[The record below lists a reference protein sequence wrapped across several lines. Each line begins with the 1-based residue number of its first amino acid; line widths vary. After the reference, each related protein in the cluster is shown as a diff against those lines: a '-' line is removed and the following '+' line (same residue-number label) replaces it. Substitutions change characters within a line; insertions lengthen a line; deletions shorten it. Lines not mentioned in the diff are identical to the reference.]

1 MISFVWSSKHPFVSG
16 SGGSESYTAGH
27 IRELA
32 RRGIPARV
40 ITIGHGEKDGRDDF
54 PDIEF
59 LALSSADQLANLDD
73 TIVFVTY
80 PLDVKAR
87 RPSYAILHCPPPNYQ
102 HGDPLYDRK
111 AFKGKRLITA
121 SKFAAGMWRMY
132 LKAKT
137 GRMPTVYPFADP
149 VFREVQREI
158 FDPSEP
164 TRILFAGRLS
174 ADKGIYT
181 LLAALHMESLQNL
194 DLQITATRA
203 GSYTEE
209 GKTIERLLEAHPG
222 VELINARK
230 IPLEMARLM
239 AKNDIVVMPSSDI
252 FWKELFGMLSIE
264 AQHAGCRVVA
274 SRTGGLPET
283 NCGGVVFARPDNPKA
298 LAAAIAEAAKLGPL
312 SQMERQA
319 ASRRFTIEA
328 SVDSLLKA
336 LNYRPSVLRRRPH
349 KGLAVPNLP
358 FAVPSRLSQRSRQ

>member
-27 IRELA
+27 IRELNS
-32 RRGIPARV
+32 RGIPARL

-59 LALSSADQLANLDD
+59 LALSSADQLADLDD

-80 PLDVKAR
+80 PLDVKTKW
-87 RPSYAILHCPPPNYQ
+87 PSYAILHCPPPNCQ
-102 HGDPLYDRK
+102 HGAPLCDRK
-111 AFKGKRLITA
+111 AFRGRRLITA
-121 SKFAAGMWRMY
+121 GEFAAGMWRMY

-149 VFREVQREI
+149 VFGEVQR
-158 FDPSEP
+158 DANPSGQI
-164 TRILFAGRLS
+164 RILFAGRLS

-181 LLAALHMESLQNL
+181 LLAALHMESLQDL
-194 DLQITATRA
+194 DIRITATRA
-203 GSYTEE
+203 GSFTEE
-209 GKTIERLLEAHPG
+209 GKIIEQLLEAHPK
-222 VELINARK
+222 VKLINARK
-230 IPLEMARLM
+230 TPLEMAKLM
-239 AKNDIVVMPSSDI
+239 GQNDIVIMPSSDI

-283 NCGGVVFARPDNPKA
+283 NCGGVVFTRPDDPKV
-298 LAAAIAEAAKLGPL
+298 LAEAIVEAAKLGPL
-312 SQMERQA
+312 NKRERQA
-319 ASRRFTIEA
+319 ACKRFTIEA

-336 LNYRPSVLRRRPH
+336 INYRPPAPQRQPR

-358 FAVPSRLSQRSRQ
+358 FVVPSRLSQRSRQ